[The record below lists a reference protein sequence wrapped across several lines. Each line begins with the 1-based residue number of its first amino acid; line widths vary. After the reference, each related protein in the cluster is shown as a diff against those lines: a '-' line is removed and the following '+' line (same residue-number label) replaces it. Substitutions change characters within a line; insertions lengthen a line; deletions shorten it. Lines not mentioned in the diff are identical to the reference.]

1 MVNKVIL
8 VGSLGADPELRTLD
22 NGTSLATF
30 SLATSKSWKDKD
42 GNKQSKTEWHNC
54 IAWRKPAEII
64 NQYAYKGSK
73 LYVEGELSTEKYEK
87 DGVARY
93 STKIVVNTFQ
103 FLGGGNQKETSPKGP
118 TEHNENY
125 EKDVPGGP
133 VSPDLMH
140 DETDDLPF

>member
-8 VGSLGADPELRTLD
+8 VGSLGADPELRYLD

-103 FLGGGNQKETSPKGP
+103 FLGGGNQEAKEPKQVEP
-118 TEHNENY
+118 HNEDY
-125 EKDVPGGP
+125 SKDVPDGS
-133 VSPDLMH
+133 VNPDLIH
-140 DETDDLPF
+140 DDDQLPF